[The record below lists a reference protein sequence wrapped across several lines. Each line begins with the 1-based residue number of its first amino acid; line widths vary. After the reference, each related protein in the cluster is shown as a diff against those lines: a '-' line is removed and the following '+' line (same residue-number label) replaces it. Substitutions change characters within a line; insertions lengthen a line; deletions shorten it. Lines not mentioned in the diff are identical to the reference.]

1 MDDATQHKVNELLEY
16 AELGQAD
23 EIRSLGSRVHDD
35 GYYVKVG
42 SREYSVRIARYDGK
56 RGLIREA
63 DALKRSPKEIAP
75 DFIALSTASTTVNNN

>member
-42 SREYSVRIARYDGK
+42 SRE
-56 RGLIREA
+56 
-63 DALKRSPKEIAP
+63 
-75 DFIALSTASTTVNNN
+75 